1 MTTDGPINELHA
13 MADKLKLDR
22 RWFQNHHPNEAL
34 HHYDLTKGKRF
45 QALRLGAVEI
55 ATGQDFLA
63 VMEKKKTFLET
74 EAVKVQ
80 KYYQPYT
87 LPKLP
92 RRACPFE
99 IFTDH
104 ARLKPCQRKPGP
116 NGWCDVHA
124 YCAELLELASSI
136 ACPELAVN
144 SSLVV
149 VRGLA
154 NWEDYAVHHPISRHK
169 ELMAQ
174 LLKLRQEYD
183 AKNRRM
189 IEEGLAI
196 ARQNRKNDV
205 LSWQEMA

>member
-1 MTTDGPINELHA
+1 
-13 MADKLKLDR
+13 MADKLKMDR

-55 ATGQDFLA
+55 TTGQNFLA

-92 RRACPFE
+92 RRACPFRILSITGRSGE
-99 IFTDH
+99 TPK
-104 ARLKPCQRKPGP
+104 LKPCQNKPGL
-116 NGWCDVHA
+116 NGWCNVHA
-124 YCAELLELASSI
+124 YCGELLELASSI

-144 SSLVV
+144 DSILVH
-149 VRGLA
+149 RGLA
-154 NWEDYAVHHPISRHK
+154 NWEDYACIHRLSRHQ
-169 ELMAQ
+169 ELMFQ
-174 LLKLRQEYD
+174 LMKLRQEYD
-183 AKNRRM
+183 ARNRRM
-189 IEEGLAI
+189 IEEALEI
-196 ARQNRKNDV
+196 ARRNRAVCESDG
-205 LSWQEMA
+205 QGIA